1 MAITAKQPLIAMKPP
16 LRNAAL
22 VVLLM
27 AGTCANAAV
36 DAVKAKELATKNAC
50 LGCHAIAT
58 RILGPSY
65 KEVAARYE
73 KDKSVDADALA
84 ARIRAGGKGKWGAI
98 EMPPQAGLSEAD
110 AKILAEW
117 ILSDP
122 SK

>member
-1 MAITAKQPLIAMKPP
+1 MAITAKQPLIAMKPS
-16 LRNAAL
+16 LLNAAL

-73 KDKSVDADALA
+73 RTRASMPTRSPHASGRV
-84 ARIRAGGKGKWGAI
+84 ARASGA
-98 EMPPQAGLSEAD
+98 
-110 AKILAEW
+110 
-117 ILSDP
+117 P
-122 SK
+122 SRCRHRPA

>member
-1 MAITAKQPLIAMKPP
+1 MKHPSFHAATAA
-16 LRNAAL
+16 
-22 VVLLM
+22 VLLLL
-27 AGTCANAAV
+27 ASACASAAV
-36 DAVKAKELATKNAC
+36 DVAKAKDLAAKNAC

-73 KDKSVDADALA
+73 KDKSVTAVTLGE
-84 ARIRAGGKGKWGAI
+84 RIRAGGKGKWGAI
-98 EMPPQAGLSEAD
+98 EMPAQTGLSEAD
-110 AKILAEW
+110 SQILAEW